1 MIIISGQ
8 LTNLYISY
16 LIIGF
21 GKSKY
26 TQSNIHMRFK
36 QPIKG
41 QSRISI
47 LIILVSQQ
55 WIFNIYNNW
64 QGSDLILMDGLCKC
78 NNITQITEIYQQSQ
92 MIIILYIIGTNY
104 TTQISKRSEQFQMI
118 ITNLIA
124 QIQQQNSNDLIITI
138 ITWEQMNQSQYQQI
152 TMQGNTDTG
161 ISQSA
166 GIKYFQQSAQ
176 TTAFLQ
182 MGVSQ
187 IYGKTGNLNYDIQI
201 AIQYLFNISSIN
213 DGCNIITE
221 YIGQLLILITL
232 MFKQGAA
239 PFHYWAPDL
248 YDSLPTPILIYVII
262 IPKVTILVFQ
272 YIIMPI
278 IGIKDTITF
287 TFINCIAIM
296 CIIIGSIG
304 LNSQWR
310 IKRFITYST
319 ISHLGFIQ
327 LAYISYSWD
336 SYFNYIYIYGI
347 TNLLFF
353 YIILIIGSNLKGNE
367 DDLLFIKEQ
376 SGIYKM
382 NPFLSIA
389 FAIILFSQAGI
400 PPQAGFLIKLEVIK
414 GLIDGAQSHQ
424 AIILIVGSIIST
436 YNYLSFIKI
445 TNLNTP
451 KYIYS
456 LNIYNYNSYIISFLF
471 NFTIFIIFKFNIII
485 F

>member
-347 TNLLFF
+347 TNLLFLY
-353 YIILIIGSNLKGNE
+353 YI
-367 DDLLFIKEQ
+367 DYWF
-376 SGIYKM
+376 
-382 NPFLSIA
+382 
-389 FAIILFSQAGI
+389 
-400 PPQAGFLIKLEVIK
+400 
-414 GLIDGAQSHQ
+414 
-424 AIILIVGSIIST
+424 
-436 YNYLSFIKI
+436 
-445 TNLNTP
+445 
-451 KYIYS
+451 
-456 LNIYNYNSYIISFLF
+456 
-471 NFTIFIIFKFNIII
+471 
-485 F
+485 